1 MKDVGWL
8 LLGGGWVLGSVRVVS
23 RVGGRERAEGPG
35 GGMMVVVM
43 LEEGG
48 GGIWGGRRDA
58 GVSLVRRFE
67 GRVRGVTLSILY
79 R

>member
-8 LLGGGWVLGSVRVVS
+8 LLGGGWVLGSVRVVR

-35 GGMMVVVM
+35 GGRIVVVM

-48 GGIWGGRRDA
+48 GGIWGG
-58 GVSLVRRFE
+58 
-67 GRVRGVTLSILY
+67 
-79 R
+79 